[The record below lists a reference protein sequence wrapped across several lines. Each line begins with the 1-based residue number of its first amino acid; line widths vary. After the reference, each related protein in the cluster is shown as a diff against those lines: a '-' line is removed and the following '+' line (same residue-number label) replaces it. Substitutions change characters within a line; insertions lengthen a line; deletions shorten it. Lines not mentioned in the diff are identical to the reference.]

1 MAGGTK
7 NNKMRFCRYISQKRK
22 TKKTVLPLINK
33 MGELVTADTKKA
45 EVLNIVFTLVFAGS
59 HYSYVPQVS
68 HVQNLKVERM
78 KSLQV

>member
-1 MAGGTK
+1 
-7 NNKMRFCRYISQKRK
+7 
-22 TKKTVLPLINK
+22 

-78 KSLQV
+78 KALQV